1 MYDNWVY
8 IEITESRHMPL
19 GYFQNETM
27 TEFLTWSLK
36 NSGMNSKQFLYRKET
51 ILKMNKFEI
60 QNKNKVE

>member
-1 MYDNWVY
+1 MTTGFTQRLHSPMGD
-8 IEITESRHMPL
+8 
-19 GYFQNETM
+19 FQNETM
-27 TEFLTWSLK
+27 TEFLIWSLK

>member
-36 NSGMNSKQFLYRKET
+36 NSGMNSK
-51 ILKMNKFEI
+51 
-60 QNKNKVE
+60 